1 VAVVLTPFL
10 VLSVTGLVLSLVAH
24 AAALL
29 GLPPPLGPAA
39 WWLNVGIFVVWP
51 PALIV
56 SNRLVADF
64 KRKDFGKAAL
74 RGCPCWMRWLTYGF
88 WVYGGVSFLL
98 FRAVTP
104 PESFGG
110 FSGHGIAFYSAA
122 AASLYS
128 AIAISRSDPAR
139 RCPNGHPVSASAS
152 YCEACGA
159 DIAEQ
164 RVAGS
169 CRPDAE
175 PGAAADGGGR

>member
-1 VAVVLTPFL
+1 MAVVLTPFL

-39 WWLNVGIFVVWP
+39 WWLNVGIFVVWL

-56 SNRLVADF
+56 WEGGS
-64 KRKDFGKAAL
+64 L

-88 WVYGGVSFLL
+88 FGYGGVSFLL

-110 FSGHGIAFYSAA
+110 FSGHWIAFYSAA
-122 AASLYS
+122 AAILYS

-139 RCPNGHPVSASAS
+139 RCPNGHPVSTSAS